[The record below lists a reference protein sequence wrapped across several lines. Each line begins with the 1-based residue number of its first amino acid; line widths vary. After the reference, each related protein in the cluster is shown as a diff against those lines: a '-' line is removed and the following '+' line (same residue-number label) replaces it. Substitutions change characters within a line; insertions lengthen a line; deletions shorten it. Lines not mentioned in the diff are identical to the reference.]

1 MVNPFIRG
9 GVNLAVIEMAGKWN
23 LRVKGLKLND
33 ITFPIIELY
42 FNLGYTPNIN
52 DQLHFG
58 NMKEFG
64 EDIQIRMN
72 TIGAGYYA
80 ICASSTLKPTD
91 ITFNNVTVNDT
102 NKKMVLTQS
111 MIEGSNYIDSVLDI
125 RYNDTGELGI
135 CGGRVGTGGAYQG
148 YSPYIIL
155 HDEFSD
161 KIILVNYGSI
171 CPTFY
176 NFDSQGVSVI
186 TTQNDVAVTNQYLVI
201 GESTT
206 DLNYP
211 IWGIIDNVLE
221 QINPTD
227 SDPYNPNGQPAGGG
241 GEDQNSDEMQD
252 ETLPTISASDTGF
265 VTLYKP
271 SISQMNA
278 LASYMWG
285 TLDLEV
291 FKKIF
296 ANPMDVILGLSI
308 LPGIVPSGGSSTV
321 KVGNIDTGISM
332 TKVGNQYVK
341 FNCGSVSIKK
351 KWGAFLDYSP
361 FTKAFIYLPFI
372 GVQPIDA
379 DEIMGKTVSVSYN
392 IDVLSGGC
400 CAFIKVDNTTLY
412 SYIGQCACSVPVT
425 SRDWSTM
432 INGVLGAVS
441 SVTGTIGNIASGNV
455 AGAVSGI
462 ASVAQNVMG
471 AKPSYQR
478 SGSMGGMGGMM
489 GIKTPYII
497 IERPVQ
503 AVPGYQNHIIGYP
516 SFITR
521 LIGDFKGYTEIE
533 QCHLENI
540 PCTKDEMN
548 EIESILKSGV
558 IL

>member
-1 MVNPFIRG
+1 MAIINMQGKYNIR
-9 GVNLAVIEMAGKWN
+9 I
-23 LRVKGLKLND
+23 KGLKING
-33 ITFPIIELY
+33 TTYPIIEVY
-42 FNLGYTPNIN
+42 FNLGNALN
-52 DQLHFG
+52 LGDELNFG
-58 NMKEFG
+58 TLEEWG
-64 EDIQIRMN
+64 YDLQIRLN
-72 TIGAGYYA
+72 TIGDSWDFMVTAG
-80 ICASSTLKPTD
+80 IIGESSLSFLPIDETD
-91 ITFNNVTVNDT
+91 STTNIRLVQTVD
-102 NKKMVLTQS
+102 
-111 MIEGSNYIDSVLDI
+111 Y
-125 RYNDTGELGI
+125 
-135 CGGRVGTGGAYQG
+135 GTGYFTAYPIFKVG
-148 YSPYIIL
+148 EYALGFSYSVPIYSSDYREWYSPIIVL
-155 HDEFSD
+155 HDEYSD
-161 KIILVNYGSI
+161 KLILLSMSARGPIFCNGSPQEPNDIILKAE
-171 CPTFY
+171 
-176 NFDSQGVSVI
+176 GVP
-186 TTQNDVAVTNQYLVI
+186 VTNQF
-201 GESTT
+201 
-206 DLNYP
+206 P
-211 IWGIIDNVLE
+211 IVYSSSYSGMIFVTGFIDNTLE
-221 QINPTD
+221 TVNSSD
-227 SDPYNPNGQPAGGG
+227 SDPYNPNGEPAGGG
-241 GEDQNSDEMQD
+241 GENQNSDEMQD

-361 FTKAFIYLPFI
+361 YTKAFIYLPFI

-379 DEIMGKTVSVSYN
+379 DEIMGKTVSVTYN

-441 SVTGTIGNIASGNV
+441 SVTGTIGNIASGNI
-455 AGAVSGI
+455 AGAISGV

-503 AVPGYQNHIIGYP
+503 AVPGYQNQIIGYP

-521 LIGDFKGYTEIE
+521 LIGNFKGYTEIE

-540 PCTKDEMN
+540 PCTKDELN

>member
-1 MVNPFIRG
+1 M
-9 GVNLAVIEMAGKWN
+9 AVIEMAGKWN
-23 LRVKGLKLND
+23 LRVKGLTLNG

-42 FNLGYTPNIN
+42 FNLGYSPNIS
-52 DQLHFG
+52 DELHFG
-58 NMKEFG
+58 TTKEFG
-64 EDIQIRMN
+64 QDIQIRMS
-72 TIGAGYYA
+72 TIGANYYV
-80 ICASSTLKPTD
+80 ICASATSKPTD
-91 ITFNNVTVNDT
+91 ITFNDVTINDT
-102 NKKMVLTQS
+102 DKKMVLTQS
-111 MIEGSNYIDSVLDI
+111 MVEGSNYVDSILDI
-125 RYNDTGELGI
+125 RYNDSISLGI
-135 CGGRVGTGGAYQG
+135 CGMRVGTGGAYQG
-148 YSPYIIL
+148 YSPYIVL

-161 KIILVNYGSI
+161 KIVLVNNAAI

-186 TTQNDVAVTNQYLVI
+186 TTQNDVAVVNQYLVV
-201 GESTT
+201 GESITE
-206 DLNYP
+206 LYYP
-211 IWGIIDNVLE
+211 IASYIDSVLE
-221 QINPTD
+221 RINPTD
-227 SDPYNPNGQPAGGG
+227 SDPYNPNGEHAGGN
-241 GEDQNSDEMQD
+241 GEDQTSDNMAD

-278 LASYMWG
+278 LANYMWN

-291 FKKIF
+291 FKKVI

-308 LPGIVPSGGSSTV
+308 LPGIVPSGGSSSV
-321 KVGNIDTGISM
+321 RVGNIDTGVSM

-341 FNCGSVSIKK
+341 FNCGSVTIKR

-372 GVQPIDA
+372 GIEPIDV
-379 DEIMGKTVSVSYN
+379 DEIMNKTVSVTYN

-400 CAFIKVDNTTLY
+400 CAFIKVDGTTLY

-425 SRDWSTM
+425 GKDWSTM

-441 SVTGTIGNIASGNV
+441 SIGGTIGSIASGNV
-455 AGAVSGI
+455 AGAISGVAAI
-462 ASVAQNVMG
+462 AQNVMG

-478 SGSMGGMGGMM
+478 SGTMGGMGGMM

-521 LIGDFKGYTEIE
+521 LIGDFHGYTEIE

-540 PCTKDEMN
+540 PCTEDELI
-548 EIESILKSGV
+548 EIENILKTGV

>member
-1 MVNPFIRG
+1 M
-9 GVNLAVIEMAGKWN
+9 AVIEMAGKWN
-23 LRVKGLKLND
+23 LRVKGLTLNG

-42 FNLGYTPNIN
+42 FNLGYSPNIS
-52 DQLHFG
+52 DELHFG
-58 NMKEFG
+58 NLKEFG
-64 EDIQIRMN
+64 QDIQIRMS

-80 ICASSTLKPTD
+80 ICASATTKPTD
-91 ITFNNVTVNDT
+91 ITFNNVNVDDT
-102 NKKMVLTQS
+102 NKKIVLTQTA
-111 MIEGSNYIDSVLDI
+111 IEGSSYVDSVLEITYD
-125 RYNDTGELGI
+125 NTGYLGM
-135 CGGRVGTGGAYQG
+135 CGTRVGTGGAYQG
-148 YSPYIIL
+148 YSPYIVL

-161 KIILVNYGSI
+161 KIILTYYSSI

-186 TTQNDVAVTNQYLVI
+186 TTQNDVAVVNQYLVV

-206 DLNYP
+206 DITYP
-211 IWGIIDNVLE
+211 IWGIIDNVLDR
-221 QINPTD
+221 INPTD
-227 SDPYNPNGQPAGGG
+227 SDPYNPNGEHAGGN
-241 GEDQNSDEMQD
+241 GEDQTSDDMAD
-252 ETLPTISASDTGF
+252 ETLPTISAADTGF

-278 LASYMWG
+278 LANYMWN
-285 TLDLEV
+285 TLDLDV
-291 FKKIF
+291 FKKVI

-308 LPGIVPSGGSSTV
+308 LPGIVPSGGSSSV
-321 KVGNIDTGISM
+321 RVGNIDTGVSM

-341 FNCGSVSIKK
+341 FNCGSVTIKR

-372 GVQPIDA
+372 GVQPIDV
-379 DEIMGKTVSVSYN
+379 DEIMNKTVSVTYN

-400 CAFIKVDNTTLY
+400 CAFIKVDGTTLY

-425 SRDWSTM
+425 GKDWSTM

-441 SVTGTIGNIASGNV
+441 SIGGTIGSIASGNV
-455 AGAVSGI
+455 AGAISGV
-462 ASVAQNVMG
+462 AAVAQNVMG
-471 AKPSYQR
+471 AKPTYQR
-478 SGSMGGMGGMM
+478 SGTMGGMGGMM

-521 LIGDFKGYTEIE
+521 LIGDFHGYTEIE

-540 PCTKDEMN
+540 PCTEDELI
-548 EIESILKSGV
+548 EIENILKTGV

>member
-1 MVNPFIRG
+1 MS
-9 GVNLAVIEMAGKWN
+9 GKWN
-23 LRVKGLKLND
+23 IRIKGLILNGK
-33 ITFPIIELY
+33 TFPVIELY
-42 FNLGYTPNIN
+42 FNLGYSPNVN
-52 DQLHFG
+52 DRLYFG
-58 NMKEFG
+58 TIQNFSQ
-64 EDIQIRMN
+64 DLQIRMN
-72 TIGAGYYA
+72 TIGSDYYF
-80 ICASSTLKPTD
+80 ICASATRTPTD
-91 ITFNNVTVNDT
+91 LTLENVSIVDNEKDISLSQTV
-102 NKKMVLTQS
+102 
-111 MIEGSNYIDSVLDI
+111 
-125 RYNDTGELGI
+125 RDTGYSIETTLELRNGAGYFI
-135 CGGRVGTGGAYQG
+135 AYMFNTEVIGGGTIFETF
-148 YSPYIIL
+148 SPCIIL

-161 KIILVNYGSI
+161 RILLISGGGGASFFNNDAGFNTIISPVE
-171 CPTFY
+171 
-176 NFDSQGVSVI
+176 GVS
-186 TTQNDVAVTNQYLVI
+186 ATNIFPVPSTSPSDANPAIMGFI
-201 GESTT
+201 GNA
-206 DLNYP
+206 LIP
-211 IWGIIDNVLE
+211 
-221 QINPTD
+221 INPSD

-241 GEDQNSDEMQD
+241 GEEQNSDEMQD
-252 ETLPTISASDTGF
+252 ETLPTISAADTGF

-278 LASYMWG
+278 LANYMWG

-341 FNCGSVSIKK
+341 FNCGSVTVKK

-361 FTKAFIYLPFI
+361 YTKAFIYLPFI

-425 SRDWSTM
+425 GRDWSTM

-441 SVTGTIGNIASGNV
+441 SVTGTIGNIASGNI
-455 AGAVSGI
+455 AGTISGV
-462 ASVAQNVMG
+462 ASVAQNVIG

-503 AVPGYQNHIIGYP
+503 AVPGYQNQIIGYP

-540 PCTKDEMN
+540 PCTKDELN

>member
-1 MVNPFIRG
+1 
-9 GVNLAVIEMAGKWN
+9 MAGKWN
-23 LRVKGLKLND
+23 IRIKGLKINGN
-33 ITFPIIELY
+33 TYPVIEVY
-42 FNLGYTPNIN
+42 FNLGYAVSIGDTL
-52 DQLHFG
+52 DFG
-58 NMKEFG
+58 TLENYG
-64 EDIQIRMN
+64 HDLQIRLN
-72 TIGAGYYA
+72 TIGDSWDFLVSAT
-80 ICASSTLKPTD
+80 SRKPNDLILSPID
-91 ITFNNVTVNDT
+91 ITDSLTGINLKQYVADNPLAVNSD
-102 NKKMVLTQS
+102 
-111 MIEGSNYIDSVLDI
+111 LDI
-125 RYNDTGELGI
+125 TLNNQYIGFS
-135 CGGRVGTGGAYQG
+135 YP
-148 YSPYIIL
+148 SPGFTNEVEAFSPVIFY

-161 KIILVNYGSI
+161 KLLTSLGEPTTPVFYSWDTHILKSDNNLPFVNQLPVVQPLATAS
-171 CPTFY
+171 P
-176 NFDSQGVSVI
+176 NI
-186 TTQNDVAVTNQYLVI
+186 TIRGL
-201 GESTT
+201 
-206 DLNYP
+206 
-211 IWGIIDNVLE
+211 IDNVLE
-221 QINPTD
+221 KTNPSD

-241 GEDQNSDEMQD
+241 GENQNSDEMQD

-341 FNCGSVSIKK
+341 FNCGSVAIKK

-503 AVPGYQNHIIGYP
+503 AVPGYQNQIIGYP

-540 PCTKDEMN
+540 PCTKDELN

>member
-1 MVNPFIRG
+1 
-9 GVNLAVIEMAGKWN
+9 MAGKWN

-33 ITFPIIELY
+33 TMFSVIELY
-42 FNLGYTPNIN
+42 FNLGVALETGDVLN
-52 DQLHFG
+52 FG
-58 NMKEFG
+58 TMGEFSQ
-64 EDIQIRMN
+64 DVQIRMN
-72 TIGAGYYA
+72 TIGTGYPV
-80 ICASSTLKPTD
+80 ICSSATYKPID
-91 ITFNNVTVNDT
+91 LSFSNVTVTDL
-102 NKKMVLTQS
+102 NKKIVLTQTVNDQPTIIS
-111 MIEGSNYIDSVLDI
+111 TDLRI
-125 RYNDTGELGI
+125 RYNDESNLGI
-135 CGGRVGTGGAYQG
+135 IGGHGPGDFQG

-161 KIILVNYGSI
+161 KIVLVIASLGAI
-171 CPTFY
+171 FY
-176 NFDSQGVSVI
+176 NNDADKISVI
-186 TTQNDVAVTNQYLVI
+186 QPNNGIATVNEFIIPIDSPVTFTCEVYAL
-201 GESTT
+201 
-206 DLNYP
+206 
-211 IWGIIDNVLE
+211 IDNTLE
-221 QINPTD
+221 RVNPSD

-241 GEDQNSDEMQD
+241 GEDQNTDEMQD
-252 ETLPTISASDTGF
+252 ETLPTISAADTGF

-278 LASYMWG
+278 LANYMWG

-308 LPGIVPSGGSSTV
+308 LPGVVPSGGSSSV

-341 FNCGSVSIKK
+341 FNCGSVTIKR

-361 FTKAFIYLPFI
+361 YTKAFIYLPFI
-372 GVQPIDA
+372 GVQPIDV
-379 DEIMGKTVSVSYN
+379 DEIMNKTVSVTYN

-400 CAFIKVDNTTLY
+400 CAFVKVDGTTLY
-412 SYIGQCACSVPVT
+412 SYIGQCAASVPVT
-425 SRDWSTM
+425 GKDWSTM

-441 SVTGTIGNIASGNV
+441 GIAGTIGSIATGNV
-455 AGAVSGI
+455 VGAVSGV
-462 ASVAQNVMG
+462 ASVAQNVIG
-471 AKPSYQR
+471 AKPTYQR

-503 AVPGYQNHIIGYP
+503 AVPGYQNQIIGYP

-521 LIGDFKGYTEIE
+521 LIGDFRGYTEIE

-540 PCTKDEMN
+540 PCTGDEMT
-548 EIESILKSGV
+548 EIENILKTGV